1 MCHSYSNPVRAIVP
15 AVKSYYHVHPWII
28 VWCLHIKASQSLV
41 AKRSKLYNLSL
52 RFVQLLTYDWQ
63 IRRSFVC
70 SIDPSLLTN
79 IRTRHSLRSLESVR
93 G

>member
-15 AVKSYYHVHPWII
+15 AVKSYYHVHSWII

-41 AKRSKLYNLSL
+41 AKQSKLYNLSL